1 VRKKGEEMILFGPL
15 FLIPLLLLAAL
26 LRPLL
31 RLFEEIFFPSY
42 SDDFPPKQE
51 RPEQTKK

>member
-1 VRKKGEEMILFGPL
+1 MILFGPL

-26 LRPLL
+26 LKLLL

-42 SDDFPPKQE
+42 SGDFPSKQE
-51 RPEQTKK
+51 RPEKPKK